1 MLTIRLARSG
11 AKKRPFF
18 HVSVADS
25 RMPRDGRFVERVG
38 YYNPIASGQE
48 VRLKLDLERIDY
60 WIGQGA
66 QPSDRVLNL
75 LKQNKETPE
84 QTEKRLAT
92 KELKRQKK
100 LAKKLASKDPVEEA
114 PAAENAPGG
123 QVKHSVAGFESVSA
137 LPAGH
142 AVQDIEPCPEYFPAG
157 QLVHAFPPVN
167 MLCSAVNFPRAHVG
181 TSSPLFVSWSKQRLC
196 AASFW
201 YLPFGHVVQLFS
213 FLKLEN
219 VILSQSVQMR
229 SKVLFASSCTYCPA
243 VQTECCEQNAWP
255 DSF

>member
-48 VRLKLDLERIDY
+48 VRLELDLERIDY

-92 KELKRQKK
+92 KDLKRQKK
-100 LAKKLASKDPVEEA
+100 LAKKLADKEPLEEEAPEEAPAEEAGVEAVTEEAPVEEA
-114 PAAENAPGG
+114 PVEEAPVEEATEEAPVEEASEEAA
-123 QVKHSVAGFESVSA
+123 
-137 LPAGH
+137 
-142 AVQDIEPCPEYFPAG
+142 
-157 QLVHAFPPVN
+157 
-167 MLCSAVNFPRAHVG
+167 
-181 TSSPLFVSWSKQRLC
+181 
-196 AASFW
+196 
-201 YLPFGHVVQLFS
+201 
-213 FLKLEN
+213 
-219 VILSQSVQMR
+219 
-229 SKVLFASSCTYCPA
+229 
-243 VQTECCEQNAWP
+243 TEDKEK
-255 DSF
+255 DS

>member
-48 VRLKLDLERIDY
+48 VRLELDLERIDY

-92 KELKRQKK
+92 KDLKRQKK
-100 LAKKLASKDPVEEA
+100 LAKKLADKEPVEEEAPAEEAPVEAATEEAPAAAEEAVEEA
-114 PAAENAPGG
+114 PAEVAAEEAPAE
-123 QVKHSVAGFESVSA
+123 VAAEEA
-137 LPAGH
+137 PAEEAPEE
-142 AVQDIEPCPEYFPAG
+142 AV
-157 QLVHAFPPVN
+157 
-167 MLCSAVNFPRAHVG
+167 
-181 TSSPLFVSWSKQRLC
+181 
-196 AASFW
+196 
-201 YLPFGHVVQLFS
+201 
-213 FLKLEN
+213 
-219 VILSQSVQMR
+219 
-229 SKVLFASSCTYCPA
+229 
-243 VQTECCEQNAWP
+243 TEDKEK
-255 DSF
+255 DS

>member
-48 VRLKLDLERIDY
+48 VRLELDLERIDY

-92 KELKRQKK
+92 KDLKRQKK
-100 LAKKLASKDPVEEA
+100 LAKKLADKEPVEEEAATEEA
-114 PAAENAPGG
+114 PAEAAIEEAPAE
-123 QVKHSVAGFESVSA
+123 ESA
-137 LPAGH
+137 
-142 AVQDIEPCPEYFPAG
+142 DE
-157 QLVHAFPPVN
+157 
-167 MLCSAVNFPRAHVG
+167 
-181 TSSPLFVSWSKQRLC
+181 
-196 AASFW
+196 AA
-201 YLPFGHVVQLFS
+201 
-213 FLKLEN
+213 
-219 VILSQSVQMR
+219 
-229 SKVLFASSCTYCPA
+229 
-243 VQTECCEQNAWP
+243 TEDKEK
-255 DSF
+255 DS

>member
-48 VRLKLDLERIDY
+48 VRLELDLERIDY

-84 QTEKRLAT
+84 QTEQRLAS
-92 KELKRQKK
+92 KDIKRQKK
-100 LAKKLASKDPVEEA
+100 LAKKLADKEPIEEAPAEAATEDAPAEEAAPVEEA
-114 PAAENAPGG
+114 ATEEAPAEEAAPTEEAATEETPAEAATEEAPAED
-123 QVKHSVAGFESVSA
+123 KE
-137 LPAGH
+137 
-142 AVQDIEPCPEYFPAG
+142 
-157 QLVHAFPPVN
+157 
-167 MLCSAVNFPRAHVG
+167 
-181 TSSPLFVSWSKQRLC
+181 K
-196 AASFW
+196 
-201 YLPFGHVVQLFS
+201 
-213 FLKLEN
+213 
-219 VILSQSVQMR
+219 
-229 SKVLFASSCTYCPA
+229 
-243 VQTECCEQNAWP
+243 
-255 DSF
+255 DS

>member
-66 QPSDRVLNL
+66 QPSVRVLNL

-100 LAKKLASKDPVEEA
+100 LAKKLADKEPVEEA
-114 PAAENAPGG
+114 AAEAP
-123 QVKHSVAGFESVSA
+123 AEEA
-137 LPAGH
+137 PAEE
-142 AVQDIEPCPEYFPAG
+142 APVEEAAAEAPAE
-157 QLVHAFPPVN
+157 A
-167 MLCSAVNFPRAHVG
+167 
-181 TSSPLFVSWSKQRLC
+181 
-196 AASFW
+196 
-201 YLPFGHVVQLFS
+201 
-213 FLKLEN
+213 
-219 VILSQSVQMR
+219 
-229 SKVLFASSCTYCPA
+229 PA
-243 VQTECCEQNAWP
+243 EDKEK
-255 DSF
+255 DS

>member
-48 VRLKLDLERIDY
+48 VRLELDLERIDY

-84 QTEKRLAT
+84 QTEQRLAS
-92 KELKRQKK
+92 KDLKRQKK
-100 LAKKLASKDPVEEA
+100 LAKKLADKEPIEEA
-114 PAAENAPGG
+114 PAEEAPAEEAP
-123 QVKHSVAGFESVSA
+123 AEEA
-137 LPAGH
+137 PAEE
-142 AVQDIEPCPEYFPAG
+142 APAEE
-157 QLVHAFPPVN
+157 APAEEDP
-167 MLCSAVNFPRAHVG
+167 AEEDPAEEEE
-181 TSSPLFVSWSKQRLC
+181 SKQ
-196 AASFW
+196 
-201 YLPFGHVVQLFS
+201 
-213 FLKLEN
+213 
-219 VILSQSVQMR
+219 
-229 SKVLFASSCTYCPA
+229 
-243 VQTECCEQNAWP
+243 
-255 DSF
+255 

>member
-48 VRLKLDLERIDY
+48 VRLELDLERIDY

-84 QTEKRLAT
+84 QTEQRLT
-92 KELKRQKK
+92 SKDIKRQKK
-100 LAKKLASKDPVEEA
+100 LAKKLADKEPIEEA
-114 PAAENAPGG
+114 PAEEAATEAATEEEPAAEAAKAEEAAKEEAP
-123 QVKHSVAGFESVSA
+123 AEEA
-137 LPAGH
+137 PAE
-142 AVQDIEPCPEYFPAG
+142 DKE
-157 QLVHAFPPVN
+157 
-167 MLCSAVNFPRAHVG
+167 
-181 TSSPLFVSWSKQRLC
+181 K
-196 AASFW
+196 
-201 YLPFGHVVQLFS
+201 
-213 FLKLEN
+213 
-219 VILSQSVQMR
+219 
-229 SKVLFASSCTYCPA
+229 
-243 VQTECCEQNAWP
+243 
-255 DSF
+255 DS

>member
-48 VRLKLDLERIDY
+48 VRLELDLERIDY

-84 QTEKRLAT
+84 QTEQRLAS
-92 KELKRQKK
+92 KDIKRQKK
-100 LAKKLASKDPVEEA
+100 LAKKLADKEPIEEAPAEAATEEAAPVEEA
-114 PAAENAPGG
+114 ATEEAPAEEAAPVEEAATEEAPAEEAAP
-123 QVKHSVAGFESVSA
+123 VEA
-137 LPAGH
+137 PAE
-142 AVQDIEPCPEYFPAG
+142 DKE
-157 QLVHAFPPVN
+157 
-167 MLCSAVNFPRAHVG
+167 
-181 TSSPLFVSWSKQRLC
+181 K
-196 AASFW
+196 
-201 YLPFGHVVQLFS
+201 
-213 FLKLEN
+213 
-219 VILSQSVQMR
+219 
-229 SKVLFASSCTYCPA
+229 
-243 VQTECCEQNAWP
+243 
-255 DSF
+255 DS

>member
-48 VRLKLDLERIDY
+48 VRLELDLERIDY

-84 QTEKRLAT
+84 QTEQRLAS
-92 KELKRQKK
+92 KDIKRQKK
-100 LAKKLASKDPVEEA
+100 LAKKLADKEPIEEA
-114 PAAENAPGG
+114 PAEEAPAEEAAAEEEAAEEAAEEAP
-123 QVKHSVAGFESVSA
+123 A
-137 LPAGH
+137 
-142 AVQDIEPCPEYFPAG
+142 D
-157 QLVHAFPPVN
+157 
-167 MLCSAVNFPRAHVG
+167 
-181 TSSPLFVSWSKQRLC
+181 
-196 AASFW
+196 
-201 YLPFGHVVQLFS
+201 
-213 FLKLEN
+213 EN
-219 VILSQSVQMR
+219 KTDQ
-229 SKVLFASSCTYCPA
+229 KTKA
-243 VQTECCEQNAWP
+243 EEE
-255 DSF
+255 

>member
-11 AKKRPFF
+11 AKKRHFF

-66 QPSDRVLNL
+66 QPSGRVLNL

-100 LAKKLASKDPVEEA
+100 LAKKLADKEPVEEVPAEAITEEAATEVPAADITEEA
-114 PAAENAPGG
+114 PATEEAATEEAPAED
-123 QVKHSVAGFESVSA
+123 KE
-137 LPAGH
+137 
-142 AVQDIEPCPEYFPAG
+142 
-157 QLVHAFPPVN
+157 
-167 MLCSAVNFPRAHVG
+167 
-181 TSSPLFVSWSKQRLC
+181 K
-196 AASFW
+196 
-201 YLPFGHVVQLFS
+201 
-213 FLKLEN
+213 
-219 VILSQSVQMR
+219 
-229 SKVLFASSCTYCPA
+229 
-243 VQTECCEQNAWP
+243 
-255 DSF
+255 DS

>member
-48 VRLKLDLERIDY
+48 VRLELDLERIDY

-84 QTEKRLAT
+84 QTEQRLAS
-92 KELKRQKK
+92 KDIKRQKK
-100 LAKKLASKDPVEEA
+100 LAKKLADKEPIEEA
-114 PAAENAPGG
+114 PAEEAPAEEAAP
-123 QVKHSVAGFESVSA
+123 QEEAAPEEA
-137 LPAGH
+137 PAEE
-142 AVQDIEPCPEYFPAG
+142 APAE
-157 QLVHAFPPVN
+157 
-167 MLCSAVNFPRAHVG
+167 
-181 TSSPLFVSWSKQRLC
+181 
-196 AASFW
+196 AAT
-201 YLPFGHVVQLFS
+201 
-213 FLKLEN
+213 EN
-219 VILSQSVQMR
+219 
-229 SKVLFASSCTYCPA
+229 K
-243 VQTECCEQNAWP
+243 EK
-255 DSF
+255 DS

>member
-66 QPSDRVLNL
+66 QPSVRVLNL

-100 LAKKLASKDPVEEA
+100 LAKKLADKEPLEEVPAEEA
-114 PAAENAPGG
+114 PAVEEAAAEEEA
-123 QVKHSVAGFESVSA
+123 
-137 LPAGH
+137 
-142 AVQDIEPCPEYFPAG
+142 
-157 QLVHAFPPVN
+157 
-167 MLCSAVNFPRAHVG
+167 
-181 TSSPLFVSWSKQRLC
+181 
-196 AASFW
+196 
-201 YLPFGHVVQLFS
+201 
-213 FLKLEN
+213 
-219 VILSQSVQMR
+219 
-229 SKVLFASSCTYCPA
+229 PA
-243 VQTECCEQNAWP
+243 VEEAAAEEEAPAEEAATEEAP
-255 DSF
+255 AEEAATEEAPAEEVPAEDKEKDS

>member
-48 VRLKLDLERIDY
+48 VRLELDIERIDY

-92 KELKRQKK
+92 KDLKRQKK
-100 LAKKLASKDPVEEA
+100 LAKKFPAEEAAVEEAAVEEATEEAPVEEAAVEESVEEEAPVEESVEEEA
-114 PAAENAPGG
+114 PAAEAPEE
-123 QVKHSVAGFESVSA
+123 A
-137 LPAGH
+137 
-142 AVQDIEPCPEYFPAG
+142 PEE
-157 QLVHAFPPVN
+157 
-167 MLCSAVNFPRAHVG
+167 
-181 TSSPLFVSWSKQRLC
+181 
-196 AASFW
+196 AA
-201 YLPFGHVVQLFS
+201 
-213 FLKLEN
+213 
-219 VILSQSVQMR
+219 
-229 SKVLFASSCTYCPA
+229 
-243 VQTECCEQNAWP
+243 TEDKEK
-255 DSF
+255 DS